1 MFGLFNLFGRSA
13 ELKALDQ
20 ALRDA
25 GLHPQIVPE
34 PVKLTTVRLL
44 KAQPGAGSSLSQ
56 TAYDEGARLLGYCML
71 GRDQFIASNSMA
83 AAEQAEERL
92 EIAISEGDSLD
103 ARLVLLAL
111 HSGVIVAEIAER
123 FDVETE

>member
-13 ELKALDQ
+13 ELRALDQ
-20 ALRDA
+20 ALREA

-44 KAQPGAGSSLSQ
+44 KGQPGAGSSLPRD
-56 TAYDEGARLLGYCML
+56 AYDAAAQLLGYCML
-71 GRDQFIASNSMA
+71 GRDQFIASTGLSV
-83 AAEQAEERL
+83 AERVEDRL
-92 EIAISEGDSLD
+92 ETAIAAGEGLD
-103 ARLVLLAL
+103 ARIILLAL
-111 HSGVIVAEIAER
+111 HSGVIVAEVADR